1 MARARFPGP
10 RHLVWN
16 LLMVVRRALG
26 LRPAAL
32 LVDEIR
38 CPRCGEWV
46 KPRRFD
52 LRHMACRTCR
62 ATFARPR
69 RTGVLLW

>member
-1 MARARFPGP
+1 MARTRFPSL
-10 RHLVWN
+10 RHLAWD
-16 LLMVVRRALG
+16 LLAASRRLLG

-38 CPRCGEWV
+38 CPHCGEWV

-52 LRHMACRTCR
+52 LQHMACRTCL
-62 ATFARPR
+62 TTLARPR
-69 RTGVLLW
+69 RTRGLLW